1 MAKSN
6 KMRASTIVNDV
17 KLPVEIKAAIDG
29 LLRPYDLDLDDLLT
43 PKITTPTQMD
53 GKRML
58 SIRDSETYT
67 GLSRYSLRRAVLKS
81 ELSICK
87 VNPSR
92 TGKVLI
98 ERAEL
103 DRWLN
108 SKKQIQGAN
117 QI

>member
-1 MAKSN
+1 MAKN
-6 KMRASTIVNDV
+6 EMRVSTLANDV
-17 KLPVEIKAAIDG
+17 KLPVEIKAAIAG
-29 LLRPYDLDLDDLLT
+29 LLRPYKLDLDDLLN
-43 PKITTPTQMD
+43 PKATTPTQMD

-92 TGKVLI
+92 NGKVLI
-98 ERAEL
+98 DVAEL

-108 SKKQIQGAN
+108 SKKQQ
-117 QI
+117 